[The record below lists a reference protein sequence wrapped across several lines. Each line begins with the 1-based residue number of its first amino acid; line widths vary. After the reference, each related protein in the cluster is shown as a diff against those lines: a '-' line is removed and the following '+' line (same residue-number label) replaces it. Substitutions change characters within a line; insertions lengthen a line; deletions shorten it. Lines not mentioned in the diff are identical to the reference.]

1 MTLATLILLGAAAGS
16 GVQLG
21 RRLNRRRLNEALH
34 ELRRPLQGLAI
45 ASMPERTNSERERE
59 RAVSCCLEAVAEAA
73 DELDRVV
80 NGSRRPIRSTR
91 FALAALLADAER
103 RWRFCGRVD
112 LAPTQVGAVRGDRLR
127 IGAALDNLIANGI
140 EHGPGPVRVA
150 VVPSGGRVRI
160 QVRSQAPGDHGPINM
175 DEGNPRRG
183 HGLRLAGAIAAEHG
197 GRLHAPRLEAGEVLT
212 ELDLPAPRPV
222 A

>member
-1 MTLATLILLGAAAGS
+1 MTLATLILLGAAAAS

-21 RRLNRRRLNEALH
+21 RRLDRRRLNEALH

-45 ASMPERTNSERERE
+45 ASMPDRTGSERE
-59 RAVSCCLEAVAEAA
+59 RAVGCSLEAVAEAV

-80 NGSRRPIRSTR
+80 NGSRRPNRSTR
-91 FALAALLADAER
+91 FALASLLADAER
-103 RWRFCGRVD
+103 RWGFCGRVD
-112 LAPTQVGAVRGDRLR
+112 LAPTQVGVVRGDRLR

-183 HGLRLAGAIAAEHG
+183 HGLRVAGAIAAEHG